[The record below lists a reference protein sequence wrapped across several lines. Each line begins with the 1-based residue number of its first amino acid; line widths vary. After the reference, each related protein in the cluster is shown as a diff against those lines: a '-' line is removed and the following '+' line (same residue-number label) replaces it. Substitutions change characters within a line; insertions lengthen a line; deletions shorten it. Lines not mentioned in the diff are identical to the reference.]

1 MDPAEVL
8 PTLAAEIA
16 RVKRDRALLVGIDGI
31 DAAGKTTLACE
42 LVPPLEALQ
51 RHVVRAS
58 LDGFHNPR
66 RHRLARGE
74 FSPEGYFHDSFDYGF
89 LVERFIKPA
98 KAARHRTKLRAAT
111 FDAGTDR
118 EVSDISV
125 EIHARSI
132 VLFDGIFLFRPEL
145 VSFWD
150 YRIFVEIGFD
160 TSLAR
165 GIARDAASMGG
176 EAAARERY
184 LRRYI
189 PGQRLYFE
197 AARPV
202 ELADAVVR
210 NDDPARRRIVLASQ
224 TGALSPADG

>member
-16 RVKRDRALLVGIDGI
+16 RVKRDGALLVGIDGI
-31 DAAGKTTLACE
+31 DAAGKTTLADE
-42 LVPPLEALQ
+42 LVSPLEALGS
-51 RHVVRAS
+51 HVVRAS

-66 RHRLARGE
+66 KRRLARGE
-74 FSPEGYFHDSFDYGF
+74 LSPEGYFHDLFDYAL
-89 LVERFIKPA
+89 LVEQFIKPA
-98 KAARHRTKLRAAT
+98 KAAQHCTTLQAAR
-111 FDAGTDR
+111 FDVRTDR

>member
-16 RVKRDRALLVGIDGI
+16 RVKRDGALLVGIDGI
-31 DAAGKTTLACE
+31 DAAGKTTLAGE
-42 LVPPLEALQ
+42 LVPPLEALR

-66 RHRLARGE
+66 EQRFIRGA
-74 FSPEGYFHDSFDYGF
+74 FSPEGYFHDSFDYAF
-89 LVERFIKPA
+89 LVEQVIKPA
-98 KAARHRTKLRAAT
+98 KAARHRTTLRAAR
-111 FDAGTDR
+111 FDVRTDR

-145 VSFWD
+145 VGFWD

-160 TSLAR
+160 TSLVR

-224 TGALSPADG
+224 PGALSPADG

>member
-1 MDPAEVL
+1 MDPAEVP
-8 PTLAAEIA
+8 PTLAAEID
-16 RVKRDRALLVGIDGI
+16 RVKRNGAVLVGIDGI
-31 DAAGKTTLACE
+31 DAAGKTTLADE
-42 LVPPLEALQ
+42 LVRPLEALR

-66 RHRLARGE
+66 ERRLARGE
-74 FSPEGYFHDSFDYGF
+74 FSPEGYFHDSFDYAP
-89 LVERFIKPA
+89 LVDRFIKPA
-98 KAARHRTKLRAAT
+98 KTARHRTTLRAAT
-111 FDAGTDR
+111 FDVRTDR
-118 EVSDISV
+118 EVDDITV

-176 EAAARERY
+176 EAAARDRY

>member
-42 LVPPLEALQ
+42 LVPPLEALR

-66 RHRLARGE
+66 KRRLARGA
-74 FSPEGYFHDSFDYGF
+74 FSPEGYFHDSFDYAL

-98 KAARHRTKLRAAT
+98 KTARHRTTLQAAT
-111 FDAGTDR
+111 FDVRTDR
-118 EVSDISV
+118 EVGDISV

-132 VLFDGIFLFRPEL
+132 ILFDGIFLFRPEL
-145 VSFWD
+145 VRFWD

-176 EAAARERY
+176 EAAARDRY

-224 TGALSPADG
+224 TGALLPADG